1 MAKKKTASRNQTAS
15 TRKTARK
22 STAGKKSAVK
32 RPAEKTARKTA
43 GGKTAKKRP
52 AKKEA
57 PRKTPA
63 AKKAKKKN
71 PLPKASE
78 LSRKRVSHTPAV
90 FKTSNKKPT
99 AIFFTMEDL
108 REVLKK
114 RASEEARERVSA
126 NPIQAARKGVE
137 VEKKDLEAPRKSKH
151 AAASLDDILGLSG
164 GTGGNPSMSGGEN
177 VPRKWKKYYNLLIE
191 LRNEVQ
197 TELNLHSNDTL
208 KRSQKED
215 SGDIA
220 ISVDAGSDNFDRD
233 FALSLLS
240 SEQEALNEI
249 KAAIN
254 RIHKGTYGICEVTG
268 DPIKPDRLEAV
279 PFTRFSVE
287 GQKQYE
293 MNMRK
298 RVSRTGAFLSEASGE
313 KITFGEDDGDN

>member
-1 MAKKKTASRNQTAS
+1 MAKKKTASR
-15 TRKTARK
+15 
-22 STAGKKSAVK
+22 K
-32 RPAEKTARKTA
+32 RT
-43 GGKTAKKRP
+43 TAKK
-52 AKKEA
+52 AAVKK
-57 PRKTPA
+57 KTA
-63 AKKAKKKN
+63 AKKAASRKAPAPGKDAASGKAKTAAKRKSAGSKKKTSK
-71 PLPKASE
+71 PKASA
-78 LSRKRVSHTPAV
+78 LSGKRTSHTPAV
-90 FKTSNKKPT
+90 FKPASKKPT
-99 AIFFTMEDL
+99 AVFFTLDDL

-114 RASEEARERVSA
+114 RSREEPVENKQVTKKQASKKEAEA
-126 NPIQAARKGVE
+126 GQ
-137 VEKKDLEAPRKSKH
+137 KDLESPRKSKH

-164 GTGGNPSMSGGEN
+164 GTTGASGNSGGDTI
-177 VPRKWKKYYNLLIE
+177 PRKWKKYYNMLIE

-197 TELNLHSNDTL
+197 TELNLHSSDTL

-249 KAAIN
+249 EAAIE
-254 RIHKGTYGICEVTG
+254 RIHKGTYGTCEVTG
-268 DPIKPDRLEAV
+268 EPIKADRLEAV

-298 RVSRTGAFLSEASGE
+298 RVSRTGAFLNEASGE
-313 KITFGEDDGDN
+313 KITFGDDDGDN